1 MSAPYVSIKRL
12 VDNSLAAMLAAV
24 EVYNKPQMTYRDE
37 VTVMLIVNA
46 WELALKATLR
56 QKNRSIFYPEAARRA
71 VPLGWARRRAGEG
84 RRKQALALGHRWPCG
99 DCQRQGAGGVP

>member
-1 MSAPYVSIKRL
+1 VSAPYVSIKRL
-12 VDNSLAAMLAAV
+12 ADNSLAAMLAAV

-56 QKNRSIFYPEAARRA
+56 QRIAPSSTRSGEVRGTARS
-71 VPLGWARRRAGEG
+71 PSTTPSGELRQTTFG
-84 RRKQALALGHRWPCG
+84 RPGST
-99 DCQRQGAGGVP
+99 GVR